1 MIFLLLQ
8 LLPFSMRY
16 PEAEQ
21 RVAWRAAT
29 SLLRGRRIGSAE
41 LWSNPHINV

>member
-1 MIFLLLQ
+1 MIFLPLQ

-21 RVAWRAAT
+21 GVAWRAAT
-29 SLLRGRRIGSAE
+29 LASARPKDRLR
-41 LWSNPHINV
+41 